1 MSLINK
7 SWQRVGFCMY
17 RGSKQKA
24 LKIGVQIIKKYIY
37 SKQLNYCF
45 LLWSFYPIYLLKLLT
60 SIWILF
66 KKKIVLLK
74 CKRLYLPISVRVCCA
89 FESNVVDVYKCGSVG
104 CVEWHMI
111 TSIIQ
116 LTTSESG
123 EALKCLRFGAS
134 PHLFIFF
141 YNVLRGQSAE
151 KILDMESTFLKL
163 FYGNTKII

>member
-1 MSLINK
+1 
-7 SWQRVGFCMY
+7 MY

-24 LKIGVQIIKKYIY
+24 LKIGVQMIKKYIY
-37 SKQLNYCF
+37 SKQLNYYFFTMVF
-45 LLWSFYPIYLLKLLT
+45 LSNLSIKTTDLYLDFIK
-60 SIWILF
+60 
-66 KKKIVLLK
+66 KKKIVSLK

-104 CVEWHMI
+104 CVEWHMT

-116 LTTSESG
+116 LTPSESG

-151 KILDMESTFLKL
+151 KNIRYGINVSETFLR
-163 FYGNTKII
+163 